1 MAQLWVQQMVND
13 GSLEVVKIKNDFN
26 SADLFT
32 KHLDRTTMDK
42 CIDLLGH
49 FFAEGRSA
57 IAPMLNMVTR
67 SEFSIMNSRFWENV
81 QSLSQHPHVCNCEI
95 EHDVDVECQ
104 PCQQEFQSVFQM
116 VGNKMTS
123 IGPNIFEK

>member
-1 MAQLWVQQMVND
+1 MVND

-49 FFAEGRSA
+49 FFATGRSA
-57 IAPMLNMVTR
+57 IAPMLNMIDRSIFSVT
-67 SEFSIMNSRFWENV
+67 
-81 QSLSQHPHVCNCEI
+81 LSNHWQAVNCLGI
-95 EHDVDVECQ
+95 DGAMKWQ
-104 PCQQEFQSVFQM
+104 GKLSVAQKS
-116 VGNKMTS
+116 V
-123 IGPNIFEK
+123 

>member
-1 MAQLWVQQMVND
+1 MMDLGIQVRIRFLTDATTAKAISARRGLGKIRHLDVAQLWVQQMVND

-57 IAPMLNMVTR
+57 IAPMLSMVTK
-67 SEFSIMNSRFWENV
+67 SHFSIMNARFWEHV
-81 QSLSQHPHVCNCEI
+81 QSHNQLPHVCNC
-95 EHDVDVECQ
+95 
-104 PCQQEFQSVFQM
+104 
-116 VGNKMTS
+116 
-123 IGPNIFEK
+123 